1 MGRLADFAAT
11 LIFFVGG
18 GVGIV
23 VVVGTTLGT
32 TTGIVVGE
40 AEAGATG
47 AGAGT
52 VVVVVAGDAGGQF
65 VGAVIP
71 PELEVS

>member
-1 MGRLADFAAT
+1 

-23 VVVGTTLGT
+23 VVGATLGT
-32 TTGIVVGE
+32 TAGIVVGE
-40 AEAGATG
+40 AGAGAAG
-47 AGAGT
+47 DGAGT
-52 VVVVVAGDAGGQF
+52 VVVVVVGDGGGQF

-71 PELEVS
+71 PELEAS

>member
-1 MGRLADFAAT
+1 LVDLAAT

-23 VVVGTTLGT
+23 VVVGATLGT
-32 TTGIVVGE
+32 TAGVVVGE
-40 AEAGATG
+40 AGTGATG
-47 AGAGT
+47 AGEGT
-52 VVVVVAGDAGGQF
+52 VVVVVVGDGGGQF